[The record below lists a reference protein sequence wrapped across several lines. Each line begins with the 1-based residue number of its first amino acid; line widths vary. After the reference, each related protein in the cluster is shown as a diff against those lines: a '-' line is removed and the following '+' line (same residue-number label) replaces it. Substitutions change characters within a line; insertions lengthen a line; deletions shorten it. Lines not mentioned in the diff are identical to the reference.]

1 MCILKDVYICMCGN
15 HNIIPAHFFF
25 GNYSIQ
31 CRISMGNN
39 IIIEESGKGG
49 IILYQT
55 PDGQSSLEVKLENE
69 TVWLTRQQ
77 MAMLFGRDV
86 KTIGK
91 HINNALREELA
102 GESVV
107 AKFATPKKYG
117 RREGF
122 EQTQYPEYYSLE
134 MITSVGYR
142 VKSRNGIIFRRW
154 ANSVDEISKATGIRR
169 STLYKHVNLRK
180 ENQNNNLNH
189 DRN

>member
-1 MCILKDVYICMCGN
+1 
-15 HNIIPAHFFF
+15 
-25 GNYSIQ
+25 
-31 CRISMGNN
+31 MGNN

-55 PDGQSSLEVKLENE
+55 PDGQTSLEVKLENE

-107 AKFATPKKYG
+107 AKFATPMKYG

-122 EQTQYPEYYSLE
+122 EQTQYLEYD
-134 MITSVGYR
+134 GYDGE
-142 VKSRNGIIFRRW
+142 SH
-154 ANSVDEISKATGIRR
+154 SQP
-169 STLYKHVNLRK
+169 YK
-180 ENQNNNLNH
+180 
-189 DRN
+189 

>member
-1 MCILKDVYICMCGN
+1 
-15 HNIIPAHFFF
+15 
-25 GNYSIQ
+25 
-31 CRISMGNN
+31 MGNN

-55 PDGQSSLEVKLENE
+55 PDGQTSLEVKLENE

-107 AKFATPKKYG
+107 AKFATPMKYG
-117 RREGF
+117 RREGL
-122 EQTQYPEYYSLE
+122 EQTQ
-134 MITSVGYR
+134 
-142 VKSRNGIIFRRW
+142 N
-154 ANSVDEISKATGIRR
+154 
-169 STLYKHVNLRK
+169 
-180 ENQNNNLNH
+180 
-189 DRN
+189 

>member
-1 MCILKDVYICMCGN
+1 
-15 HNIIPAHFFF
+15 
-25 GNYSIQ
+25 
-31 CRISMGNN
+31 MGNN

-55 PDGQSSLEVKLENE
+55 PDGQTSLEVKLENE

-107 AKFATPKKYG
+107 AKFATP
-117 RREGF
+117 
-122 EQTQYPEYYSLE
+122 
-134 MITSVGYR
+134 
-142 VKSRNGIIFRRW
+142 
-154 ANSVDEISKATGIRR
+154 
-169 STLYKHVNLRK
+169 
-180 ENQNNNLNH
+180 
-189 DRN
+189 

>member
-1 MCILKDVYICMCGN
+1 
-15 HNIIPAHFFF
+15 
-25 GNYSIQ
+25 
-31 CRISMGNN
+31 MGNN

-55 PDGQSSLEVKLENE
+55 PDGQTSLEVKLENE

-122 EQTQYPEYYSLE
+122 EQTQYPEYYSD
-134 MITSVGYR
+134 MM
-142 VKSRNGIIFRRW
+142 VKVI
-154 ANSVDEISKATGIRR
+154 
-169 STLYKHVNLRK
+169 VNLINKSNR
-180 ENQNNNLNH
+180 
-189 DRN
+189 

>member
-1 MCILKDVYICMCGN
+1 MCGN

-25 GNYSIQ
+25 GNCSIQ

-55 PDGQSSLEVKLENE
+55 PDGQTSLEVKLENE

-102 GESVV
+102 GSRKICDTQELW
-107 AKFATPKKYG
+107 PKG
-117 RREGF
+117 
-122 EQTQYPEYYSLE
+122 
-134 MITSVGYR
+134 
-142 VKSRNGIIFRRW
+142 
-154 ANSVDEISKATGIRR
+154 GIRTDSVSR
-169 STLYKHVNLRK
+169 IL
-180 ENQNNNLNH
+180 
-189 DRN
+189 